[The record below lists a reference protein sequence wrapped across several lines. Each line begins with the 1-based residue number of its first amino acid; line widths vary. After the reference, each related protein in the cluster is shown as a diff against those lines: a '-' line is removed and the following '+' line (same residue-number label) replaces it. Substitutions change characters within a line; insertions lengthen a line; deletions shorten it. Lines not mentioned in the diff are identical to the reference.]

1 MHKTKRTSIFACPFC
16 LAEEEDSFNSG
27 ASEFTHISEAS
38 TLNALLQATMLRIR
52 ATNRTIVGYVRCAR
66 FPQMQ
71 ALASLFAC
79 GQPGYRGSHGDAVL
93 RFFKIAINPHI
104 DDIEKQVEQEVQLV
118 SRLCANSYF
127 DTICVHPIKSAYTL
141 SKFAYSLLKMRTV
154 KCTDKLKFMVAKQI
168 LDWGTQILLSTRLPE
183 IQIFCTAPLVQS
195 LFHHFHEM
203 LIP

>member
-1 MHKTKRTSIFACPFC
+1 MVEMRGFVLQRLLPKVNRVQPKGFTLQSNGTAFAV
-16 LAEEEDSFNSG
+16 
-27 ASEFTHISEAS
+27 
-38 TLNALLQATMLRIR
+38 Q
-52 ATNRTIVGYVRCAR
+52 
-66 FPQMQ
+66 
-71 ALASLFAC
+71 
-79 GQPGYRGSHGDAVL
+79 
-93 RFFKIAINPHI
+93 NPCI

-118 SRLCANSYF
+118 SRLCANTYF

>member
-1 MHKTKRTSIFACPFC
+1 
-16 LAEEEDSFNSG
+16 
-27 ASEFTHISEAS
+27 
-38 TLNALLQATMLRIR
+38 MLRIR

-93 RFFKIAINPHI
+93 RFFKIAINPRI

-118 SRLCANSYF
+118 SRLCANTYF

-141 SKFAYSLLKMRTV
+141 SKFAYS
-154 KCTDKLKFMVAKQI
+154 
-168 LDWGTQILLSTRLPE
+168 
-183 IQIFCTAPLVQS
+183 
-195 LFHHFHEM
+195 
-203 LIP
+203 